1 MSKISNYENEQ
12 VIWLVFVNVPW
23 KLLTLCNVKCIPSFP
38 EISTPPAMSSQ
49 FCTKLSSTFH
59 SFLRPTPNLKQCRRL
74 LLMAPQMNYIYQFVG
89 AVSQFQHR
97 SKLTRKLTGTACCV
111 VSGCMYELFFLDALN
126 ASSDQPQVANTSF
139 GRQKDLWRSG

>member
-38 EISTPPAMSSQ
+38 EISTPPASPMSPQ
-49 FCTKLSSTFH
+49 FYTKVSSTFP

-74 LLMAPQMNYIYQFVG
+74 LLMAP
-89 AVSQFQHR
+89 
-97 SKLTRKLTGTACCV
+97 
-111 VSGCMYELFFLDALN
+111 
-126 ASSDQPQVANTSF
+126 
-139 GRQKDLWRSG
+139 